1 MGEQTDE
8 DKAQVATTL
17 DSLRI
22 CLFCN
27 KESEGIK
34 KNLDHMMLEHTFF
47 ILDVDCVINL
57 KGLLGY
63 LAERIHLGYLCLY
76 CSKQFSNGRSCQQHM
91 MDKGHCLMNT
101 EDEEEFEE
109 FYDFTKTYENHP
121 LLIKQTEKPKR
132 VRKEGD
138 QAADGE
144 ADEAWEDVD
153 FESADEDDI
162 EADGEEEIK
171 DGQKV
176 DEEAKT
182 NAVAGDSEQI
192 DTTTTTTAVVA
203 KKKPNTIDNVDD
215 EEEEDSE
222 QIVTDTDKKAGR

>member
-1 MGEQTDE
+1 
-8 DKAQVATTL
+8 
-17 DSLRI
+17 
-22 CLFCN
+22 
-27 KESEGIK
+27 
-34 KNLDHMMLEHTFF
+34 
-47 ILDVDCVINL
+47 
-57 KGLLGY
+57 
-63 LAERIHLGYLCLY
+63 
-76 CSKQFSNGRSCQQHM
+76 
-91 MDKGHCLMNT
+91 MNT
-101 EDEEEFEE
+101 EDEEEYEE

-162 EADGEEEIK
+162 EDDGEEVK
-171 DGQKV
+171 GDKKV

-182 NAVAGDSEQI
+182 NTVAGDSEQI
-192 DTTTTTTAVVA
+192 DTTTTTAVVA